1 MSSFR
6 PILPAGNVSGND
18 PSDRDPSAKKRD
30 AELRQLKGKKCD
42 GGRPSCRTC
51 LLKKRRCVYDSE
63 EGRSK
68 VAALRS
74 RIEVLEQRVGQA
86 QSASQADTS
95 RTQSEFLSKPD
106 SVSSATSAEQLPSII
121 AQRFLPSISVTR
133 QAVEGFFSG
142 NGELFHVFT
151 RAQVSVFMDS
161 VWKDV
166 DIGSQSWKA
175 DVCCLMAIA
184 AVGTLYTDTTGD
196 TDVSD
201 AAYDISKAHLDS
213 VLEMRPLDAVKIC
226 TLLCMYNVMSK
237 AVASLAYA
245 DIGLALCRRFGLYNQ
260 RRQLPSLTDPMWV
273 DYRRAWH
280 TLTFLSTW
288 LSATLGY
295 RSGNQYLIEQIS
307 PSDLNIDDAS
317 DISEVVQTEMVRI
330 TVLKFKILYM
340 NRVHKDIDWAIS
352 AMAQDLEEWYDG
364 LPQAMH
370 LQQIYE
376 QDLQPDVKRSIYLV
390 HLIYLGTNILLF
402 RRIAFQT
409 TRSSKS
415 QGVLPAPWQPSREQY
430 LKQAEEASLA
440 ANGSARIIKIMMGEN
455 FVFRRCWIVIFQ
467 SYTSCLVLLHTVLG
481 KIALK
486 SQSFGY
492 EEDLENIRSC
502 LGVLS
507 FCGSIDHVAARF
519 HETLLSI
526 YNSLM
531 NDHVNKPPTTHP
543 DADTGYGQPFNVEGN
558 AAGLGSGSQESA
570 RVDSSHYVDQSL
582 KELSTDLLSLLCR
595 PFGDPINRNE
605 SKEYLNIGYR
615 TTPNPK
621 EHPCVMEELDW
632 DFEDSAPFQ
641 WDTTKLET
649 SDDRITQ
656 LNGNFANP
664 EDFGLLGG
672 GLAGT
677 AAPMQ
682 HRFMGSSTPNV

>member
-245 DIGLALCRRFGLYNQ
+245 GEDPHYGSGLAH
-260 RRQLPSLTDPMWV
+260 V
-273 DYRRAWH
+273 DVPLNPLQA
-280 TLTFLSTW
+280 LIIQSTH
-288 LSATLGY
+288 Y
-295 RSGNQYLIEQIS
+295 KQ

-455 FVFRRCWIVIFQ
+455 FVFRRFQ